1 MRCDG
6 GPPERL
12 EGRTIGRSAG
22 PCVPSG
28 HASGGDR
35 AVQLVPGEEFGQ
47 YVIEAEL
54 GRGGQAV
61 VYRARQIG
69 TDRDVALKVFDQL
82 GDASILAR
90 FRREAVAAARVDDP
104 RIVTVFESGDVNGV
118 PFIAMRLVPG
128 PSLGE
133 LVARVGPLPAR
144 RALVILDDVARA
156 VDAAHQHGLV
166 HRDIKPAN
174 VLLDL
179 DDRAYLSDFGVARLD
194 DLPGLTRRGDWLGT
208 VEYVSPEQADGH
220 PATAASDIYAFGVLA
235 FEVLCGRPPFVH
247 RQASAVLVAH
257 VRDEPPPVRS
267 VNPDLPEAVD
277 DALAPVLAKS
287 PAARPASARDVVDL
301 LREALEG
308 WSGAHPDQAH
318 TLVAGSG
325 STLVMGNEGS
335 DVLRRAPEAEAL
347 TRVPGAEAVTWVA
360 GSDALTRIGPASET
374 VAVPEP
380 PSRGRGRRRKWAVG
394 VACAALLAAGAAGG
408 WAIGHRSA
416 STARADGFRTGYT
429 QGIAVGEHVPGAK
442 PGQFRMVMV
451 DSHGRSKYVG
461 NAINSGDCVR
471 VNSNGSVDN
480 ISGSLFGPCGLLG
493 G

>member
-1 MRCDG
+1 MCGAQLLHGYAVRW
-6 GPPERL
+6 GPPECL

-133 LVARVGPLPAR
+133 LVARVGPLPAQ

-267 VNPDLPEAVD
+267 LNPDLPEAVD
-277 DALAPVLAKS
+277 DAGYVHRLAVPRRGTGQGQRLLGW
-287 PAARPASARDVVDL
+287 AAQQVTDRGRSH
-301 LREALEG
+301 LRLDCVATNGELRRYYERLGFAYCGDTELFG
-308 WSGAHPDQAH
+308 TPGQRLSTGTP
-318 TLVAGSG
+318 TLV
-325 STLVMGNEGS
+325 
-335 DVLRRAPEAEAL
+335 
-347 TRVPGAEAVTWVA
+347 
-360 GSDALTRIGPASET
+360 
-374 VAVPEP
+374 
-380 PSRGRGRRRKWAVG
+380 
-394 VACAALLAAGAAGG
+394 
-408 WAIGHRSA
+408 
-416 STARADGFRTGYT
+416 
-429 QGIAVGEHVPGAK
+429 
-442 PGQFRMVMV
+442 
-451 DSHGRSKYVG
+451 
-461 NAINSGDCVR
+461 
-471 VNSNGSVDN
+471 
-480 ISGSLFGPCGLLG
+480 SLFELAVSGPRPPT
-493 G
+493 